1 MPLKASKLD
10 FLKNFEILG
19 LSSNFSKNFNF
30 EALSTC
36 LILMENDQK
45 HVFFLLYEAK
55 FLYLFGGNF
64 VLEDKQFSSLLT
76 LH

>member
-30 EALSTC
+30 EALRGIFGHSE
-36 LILMENDQK
+36 ENK
-45 HVFFLLYEAK
+45 K
-55 FLYLFGGNF
+55 
-64 VLEDKQFSSLLT
+64 VLELNFTPDNT
-76 LH
+76 P